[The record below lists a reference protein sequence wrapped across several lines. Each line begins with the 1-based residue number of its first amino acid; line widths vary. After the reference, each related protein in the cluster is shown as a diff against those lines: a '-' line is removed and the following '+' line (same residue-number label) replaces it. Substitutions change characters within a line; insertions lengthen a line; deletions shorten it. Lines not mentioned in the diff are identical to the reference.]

1 MREDLDQII
10 EEIRRGDV
18 EIGDTTVSGLSD
30 GEKCYIAL
38 ATGQYYLLP
47 ADTDPIEAW
56 HRLDWPWKDRVAR
69 WRGWPGSYADE
80 ERLKADAVRIIAC
93 CTRLGLHET
102 EGKDLPLGDAICQGI
117 EDLRETLREYGRHDP
132 GCSAE
137 IDETKYRCRCG
148 WKRERERIFGE

>member
-56 HRLDWPWKDRVAR
+56 HRLGWRWRMRVAE
-69 WRGWPGSYADE
+69 WRGWPIGWIFELMNAE
-80 ERLKADAVRIIAC
+80 ELWQDYRVI
-93 CTRLGLHET
+93 
-102 EGKDLPLGDAICQGI
+102 
-117 EDLRETLREYGRHDP
+117 REALREYGRHDP
-132 GCSAE
+132 GCSADM
-137 IDETKYRCRCG
+137 DEEKYPCKCG
-148 WKRERERIFGE
+148 WTLKRMGIFGE